1 MSAAP
6 LDVVRTSAAGAAAVL
21 AVLSRGDVLVLAALL
36 VVVAWRPAAVA
47 VVPALVASAW
57 RWGSTSLDAVA
68 GAQAVLGP
76 AALVGPTSAAV
87 ASLSAALAILAGVPG
102 RSLDG
107 ASPNRGP
114 RGAQLMVAMATGAA
128 VAAVVAGPGVG
139 GEIWVRVVVGAVAS
153 VGAAGVAR
161 LRTRGDSVGRVLDGG
176 AALAALVAC
185 IAASR
190 AAPAWTGTV
199 DSGAVGEGVVVAL
212 AVVIVGV
219 VGTRTVAAM
228 PERGV

>member
-6 LDVVRTSAAGAAAVL
+6 LDVVRTSAAGAAVVL

-57 RWGSTSLDAVA
+57 RWGSTSLDALA

-87 ASLSAALAILAGVPG
+87 ASVSAALAILVGVPG
-102 RSLDG
+102 RPLG
-107 ASPNRGP
+107 EASPNRRP
-114 RGAQLMVAMATGAA
+114 RGRLMVAVATGAA

-139 GEIWVRVVVGAVAS
+139 GEIWVRVAVGAVAS

-161 LRTRGDSVGRVLDGG
+161 LRTRGDSLAWVLDGG
-176 AALAALVAC
+176 AALAALVAVV
-185 IAASR
+185 AASR

-212 AVVIVGV
+212 AVVIVAI
-219 VGTRTVAAM
+219 VGTRAVAAM
-228 PERGV
+228 PERGA